1 MSVEGGVVETAVTV
15 VGGGPTGL
23 TLACELALAGVH
35 VVVIEKLL
43 EPPAWSRSGILQM
56 RSVEMFRQR
65 GLDWFGEYGLARTY
79 NFGLVEMKGIID
91 ADMVALR
98 VPQRDIELRLDAHA
112 RSLGVDL
119 RRGHEVVGL
128 AQDDEGVTAEVQGPD
143 GPYRLRS
150 AYLAGCD
157 GGSSRVRK
165 FAGIRFDGGS
175 SAFTFSGLTGDVQVS
190 QPPERPIGPEL
201 HPRGMFA
208 LFPAPG
214 GRHRV
219 TVLEFGA
226 EPGAAEVPVTA
237 EEVCAGARRVAGVD
251 LVLGA
256 DNLLSRFSGA
266 TLLAEDYRAGRVFLA
281 GDAAHIHMPFGGQ
294 GLSTGVQDAMN
305 LGWKLAATVNGWAP
319 PDLLDTYHR
328 ERHPVGRQVCDNTK
342 AQMAM
347 LHPLSFVAP
356 LRELFGEL
364 VKIEDVSR
372 HLFEK
377 LSAVGIRYP
386 IGDPGREPH
395 PLTGRRMPHVELTV
409 AAGGTCTIADLLHD
423 GRGVLLDMS
432 GGAAGLI
439 EAKRWGPRVE
449 VVETAPSGEVDAVVV
464 LVRPDGYV
472 AWADRSGEDGE
483 GLRAA
488 LATWFGP
495 AG

>member
-1 MSVEGGVVETAVTV
+1 MQTSVTIA
-15 VGGGPTGL
+15 GGGPAGL
-23 TLACELALAGVH
+23 TLACELALAGVD
-35 VVVIEKLL
+35 VVVIERLM

-65 GLDWFGEYGLARTY
+65 GHDWFDEYGLARTY

-91 ADMVALR
+91 PDMVALR

-112 RSLGVDL
+112 RALGVDV

-128 AQDDEGVTAEVQGPD
+128 RQDDTGVTTEVRGPD
-143 GPYRLRS
+143 GDYELRS

-165 FAGIRFDGGS
+165 LTGIAFTGGS
-175 SAFTFSGLTGDVQVS
+175 SAFTFSGLTGDVEVHSAPQV
-190 QPPERPIGPEL
+190 PIGPEL

-208 LFPAPG
+208 LFPAPD

-226 EPGAAEVPVTA
+226 EAPPSETPVTTA
-237 EEVCAGARRVAGVD
+237 EVCAAALRVAGAE
-251 LVLGA
+251 LVLGD
-256 DNLLSRFSGA
+256 DNLLSRFSGS
-266 TLLAEDYRAGRVFLA
+266 TLLAESYRAGRVFLA
-281 GDAAHIHMPFGGQ
+281 GDSAHVHMPFGGQ

-305 LGWKLAATVNGWAP
+305 LGWKLAAEVNGWAP
-319 PDLLDTYHR
+319 PGLLDTYHA

-347 LHPLSFVAP
+347 LHPLPFMAP

-364 VKIEDVSR
+364 VKLDDVSH
-372 HLFEK
+372 HLYEK

-386 IGDPGREPH
+386 VEHPGRERH
-395 PLTGRRMPHVELTV
+395 RLMGRRMPHVPLP
-409 AAGGTCTIADLLHD
+409 GTPDGTRTIADLLHR
-423 GRGVLLDMS
+423 GRGVLLDLS
-432 GGAAGLI
+432 GGAADVS
-439 EAKRWGPRVE
+439 EAKRWADRVD
-449 VVETAPSGEVDAVVV
+449 VVTADPGAQKDAAV
-464 LVRPDGYV
+464 LLIRPDGYV
-472 AWADRSGEDGE
+472 AWADRTGADSE

-488 LATWFGP
+488 LTRWFGLVT
-495 AG
+495 G